1 MRKIRNAQ
9 YFLSILLVVIIVSCT
24 RDANIVITDP
34 PAIDSTAIV
43 QLKGSFANGPYG
55 SVNGSVEIVRQD
67 TTLALI
73 LKNFS
78 VSNGP
83 DLHVYLSQERLP
95 VNFIDLGSLR
105 SNSGEQAYSIPGN
118 TGLTEY
124 KYALIHCK
132 AYNHLFGSAALQ

>member
-24 RDANIVITDP
+24 RDANIVITTP
-34 PAIDSTAIV
+34 PTIDSTAIV
-43 QLKGSFANGPYG
+43 QLKGSFSNGPYG

-78 VSNGP
+78 
-83 DLHVYLSQERLP
+83 
-95 VNFIDLGSLR
+95 
-105 SNSGEQAYSIPGN
+105 AYS
-118 TGLTEY
+118 
-124 KYALIHCK
+124 
-132 AYNHLFGSAALQ
+132 